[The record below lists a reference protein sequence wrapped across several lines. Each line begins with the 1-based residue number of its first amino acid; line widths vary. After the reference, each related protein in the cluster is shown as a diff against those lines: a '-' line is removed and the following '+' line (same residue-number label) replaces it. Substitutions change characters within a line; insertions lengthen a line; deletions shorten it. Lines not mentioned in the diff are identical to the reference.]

1 MFNSMQFAALLIVC
15 CTGGQIKDANY
26 LVNLH
31 DGLATEVTEGK
42 PEELGGVLMD
52 NTATNRLAMA
62 QLELLH
68 PQQLCMGCSAH
79 ALNLLFKDLAKQP
92 AAIGEKRARGRP
104 SASSNTTNTTTKKDK
119 PVSPA
124 VAAIY
129 EKARMISMV
138 VGDSAPIRSLLHQK
152 QMAAYGRI
160 KVIHANCPTRFSM
173 LHTILGDILESEK
186 VSLLHVTVYLLGLNW
201 HVLLLMLCLHSCLK
215 VLNTGY
221 ACRLSWT

>member
-1 MFNSMQFAALLIVC
+1 MS
-15 CTGGQIKDANY
+15 
-26 LVNLH
+26 
-31 DGLATEVTEGK
+31 
-42 PEELGGVLMD
+42 
-52 NTATNRLAMA
+52 
-62 QLELLH
+62 
-68 PQQLCMGCSAH
+68 
-79 ALNLLFKDLAKQP
+79 
-92 AAIGEKRARGRP
+92 
-104 SASSNTTNTTTKKDK
+104 TTTKKDK